1 MRTLTTFL
9 ALVFGTICFAQDKNF
24 ERGEK
29 LFQQLKYSE
38 AIPYLKKSYDATTY
52 YPALEY
58 LAYASL
64 YSKDYPSALTYF
76 RLLAFDRKADPK
88 FYLEY
93 GKLLKNQGLYKEAKP
108 WFIQYL
114 RSNPGSM
121 EVRQLLKSCDISA
134 ELLNNPLGFGI
145 TAWQHNTPQM
155 EFSPAAYKGGWVFTS
170 NRVKDLDGVNYGWD
184 NLPYLKLM
192 FVSDSG
198 GPETFSYRLSG
209 SYHTGPVDF
218 TEDGNRVYITRNY
231 AEGGKTITDENGVS
245 RLMLLY
251 SDYVEGKWTKPRPL
265 NFNSKS
271 YSVGHPCLSRDG
283 SLLFFASDMPGGE
296 GGSDIW
302 MVRKVA
308 DNEWSAPENLGPK
321 INSPGNE
328 LFPTL
333 FADTLLSFSSDYLP
347 GLGGLDIF
355 YSVWKAG
362 NWSYPVNLGYP
373 VNSFKDDFGMEYR
386 EDGNSGFIASNRSGG
401 KGFDDIYTFRKIKVC
416 LNLTVMDSLS
426 YDLLP
431 KAVVRITDGF
441 KYSEELVAGADGRIS
456 LCLPIDNQFKI
467 TVERKGYMP
476 KRYTL
481 SSKGQY
487 TDKDTQMLAELVPGT
502 MLSFSGIVR
511 NDENDALIE
520 GALIKI
526 IGGNGFQEIITS
538 DRSGYFDLAIDPK
551 LSYQLSVSKEGF
563 LLHSENFVMHD
574 SVKTKEIRLRPGVI
588 NQKLKIRNIY
598 YDLNSASIRTDAHAV
613 LDTLVKIMK
622 DNPYLQVEMGSH
634 TDSRASDEYNEKLS
648 MERAKAVI
656 AYLSA
661 RGVDPYRITY
671 AYYGETQLVVPCPDG
686 VECGEE
692 QHQLNRRT
700 EFKIIAY

>member
-9 ALVFGTICFAQDKNF
+9 TLIFAGIAFAQDKNF
-24 ERGEK
+24 EKGEK

-38 AIPYLKKSYDATTY
+38 AIPFLKKSYDQTTY

-64 YSKDYPSALTYF
+64 YSKDYPAALTYF
-76 RLLAFDRKADPK
+76 RQLAFDRKANPDY
-88 FYLEY
+88 YLEY
-93 GKLLKNQGLYKEAKP
+93 GKLLKNQGLYKDAKP

-121 EVRQLLKSCDISA
+121 EVRQLLKSCDISG
-134 ELLNNPLGFGI
+134 ELLNNPLGFGVSP
-145 TAWQHNTPQM
+145 WKHNSSQM
-155 EFSPAAYKGGWVFTS
+155 EFSPSAYKGGWVFTS
-170 NRVKDLDGVNYGWD
+170 NRVKDLDGENYGWD
-184 NLPYLKLM
+184 NLPFLKLM
-192 FVSDSG
+192 FVSDSTS
-198 GPETFSYRLSG
+198 PETFSYRLAG
-209 SYHTGPVDF
+209 EYHTGPVDF
-218 TEDGNRVYITRNY
+218 TEDGNRIYLTRNY
-231 AEGGKTITDENGVS
+231 AEGGKSITDEKGVT
-245 RLMLLY
+245 RLMVLY
-251 SDYVEGKWTKPRPL
+251 ADYIDGKWSKPKSV
-265 NFNSKS
+265 NFNSKE

-283 SLLFFASDMPGGE
+283 SLLYFASDMPGGE

-302 MVRKVA
+302 MVRKVSA
-308 DNEWSAPENLGPK
+308 NEWSAPENLGPK
-321 INSPGNE
+321 VNSSGNE

-333 FADTLLSFSSDYLP
+333 FADTLLNFSSDYLP
-347 GLGGLDIF
+347 GLGGMDIF
-355 YSVWKAG
+355 YSIWKAG

-373 VNSFKDDFGMEYR
+373 VNSFKDDFGMEYSK
-386 EDGNSGFIASNRSGG
+386 DGSSGFIASNRSGG
-401 KGFDDIYTFRKIKVC
+401 KGFDDLYTFRKIKVC
-416 LNLTVMDSLS
+416 LSLSVMDSLT

-431 KAVVRITDGF
+431 KAVVRVTDGF
-441 KYSEELVAGADGRIS
+441 NYTEELVTGADGRIS

-467 TVERKGYMP
+467 TVERKGYLP
-476 KRYTL
+476 KRYAL
-481 SSKGQY
+481 SSKGQF

-511 NDENDALIE
+511 NDENEELIE
-520 GALIKI
+520 GALVKI
-526 IGGNGFQEIITS
+526 SGGNSFQEITSS
-538 DRSGYFDLAIDPK
+538 DRSGYFDMAIDPK
-551 LSYQLSVSKEGF
+551 LSYQLAVSKEGF
-563 LLHSENFVMHD
+563 LLHSERFTMHD
-574 SVKTKEIRLRPGVI
+574 SLKTKEIRLRPGVI

-598 YDLNSASIRTDAHAV
+598 YDLNSASIRRDAHAV

-656 AYLSA
+656 SYLST

-686 VECGEE
+686 VECEEE

>member
-1 MRTLTTFL
+1 MRTLTTIL
-9 ALVFGTICFAQDKNF
+9 AVFFATIVFAQDKNF
-24 ERGEK
+24 YKGER

-38 AIPYLKKSYDATTY
+38 AIPFLKKSYNETTY

-64 YSKDYPSALTYF
+64 YSKDYPSALLYF
-76 RLLAFDRKADPK
+76 RKLAFDRKADPK

-93 GKLLKNQGLYKEAKP
+93 GKLLKNQGFYNEAKP

-114 RSNPGSM
+114 RSDPGSM
-121 EVRQLLKSCDISA
+121 EVRQLLKSCDIST
-134 ELLNNPLGFGI
+134 ELLNNPLGFGVNPWKYNS
-145 TAWQHNTPQM
+145 AEM
-155 EFSPAAYKGGWVFTS
+155 EFSPSPYKGGWVFTS
-170 NRVKDLDGVNYGWD
+170 NRVKDLDGQNYGWD

-198 GPETFSYRLSG
+198 SPELFSNRLSG

-218 TEDGNRVYITRNY
+218 TEDGQRVYLTRNY
-231 AEGGKTITDENGVS
+231 TVGGKPIRDENGVT

-251 SDYVEGKWTKPRPL
+251 SDNVDGKWTKPKPL
-265 NFNSKS
+265 NFNSKD

-283 SLLFFASDMPGGE
+283 SLLYFASDMPGGQ

-302 MVRKVA
+302 MVRKVS
-308 DNEWSAPENLGPK
+308 DNEWSVPENLGPK
-321 INSPGNE
+321 INTPGNE

-333 FADTLLSFSSDYLP
+333 FADTLLNYSSDYLP

-355 YSVWKAG
+355 YTIWKAG
-362 NWSYPVNLGYP
+362 KWSYPVNLGYP
-373 VNSFKDDFGMEYR
+373 VNSFKDDFGMVYR
-386 EDGNSGFIASNRSGG
+386 EDGNTGFLASNRSGG

-416 LNLTVMDSLS
+416 LNLTVMDSLT

-441 KYSEELVAGADGRIS
+441 KYTEELVAGADGKIA

-476 KRYTL
+476 KRYAL
-481 SSKGQY
+481 SSKGQF

-502 MLSFSGIVR
+502 MLSFKGIVR
-511 NDENDALIE
+511 NDENEELIE

-526 IGGNGFQEIITS
+526 KGGNGFEEITS
-538 DRSGYFDLAIDPK
+538 SNRSGYFDMAIDPNR
-551 LSYQLSVSKEGF
+551 SYQLAVSKEGF
-563 LLHSENFVMHD
+563 LLYSENFTMHD
-574 SVKTKEIRLRPGVI
+574 SLKTKEIRLRPGVI
-588 NQKLKIRNIY
+588 NQKLKIQNIY
-598 YDLNSASIRTDAHAV
+598 YDLNSASIRSDAHAV
-613 LDTLVKIMK
+613 LDTLIKIMK

-648 MERAKAVI
+648 MERARAVI

-671 AYYGETQLVVPCPDG
+671 AYYGETQLVAPCPDG
-686 VECGEE
+686 VECEEE